1 MSKSSSSKG
10 WPTIPMIIVGL
21 AIMFAG
27 MYVYTN
33 VKLPFQETL
42 AEQGLPLNLG
52 KTIAYVGVF
61 LILFK
66 VIEMFFIKPLGD
78 AIEHRQTELVST
90 FTEAETLRAEMG
102 KMKSDYEARLTE
114 TETRAR
120 EQIQAQIKEAQEL
133 KKSLMA
139 DAQRQADEYKQRA
152 IAEIDGER
160 KRVLTDLRL
169 EVTKLSLAATEKLLG
184 ENVDTDR
191 NRKLVDDF
199 LATVEVKN

>member
-1 MSKSSSSKG
+1 
-10 WPTIPMIIVGL
+10 
-21 AIMFAG
+21 
-27 MYVYTN
+27 
-33 VKLPFQETL
+33 
-42 AEQGLPLNLG
+42 
-52 KTIAYVGVF
+52 
-61 LILFK
+61 
-66 VIEMFFIKPLGD
+66 
-78 AIEHRQTELVST
+78 
-90 FTEAETLRAEMG
+90 
-102 KMKSDYEARLTE
+102 
-114 TETRAR
+114 
-120 EQIQAQIKEAQEL
+120 
-133 KKSLMA
+133 MA

>member
-1 MSKSSSSKG
+1 
-10 WPTIPMIIVGL
+10 MIIVGL

-90 FTEAETLRAEMG
+90 FTEAENLRAEMG

>member
-1 MSKSSSSKG
+1 
-10 WPTIPMIIVGL
+10 MIIVGL

-90 FTEAETLRAEMG
+90 FTEAESLRAEMG